1 MIKQNLLA
9 KEIEGAN
16 GSSGRVEEPIKID
29 FDAIKEGAFPDYSPG
44 KIDITKADLTI
55 GEIISKII
63 PYIYVIAG
71 LVLFMML
78 IMGGF
83 SYLTSAG
90 DPDKMKSA
98 QGKITHALVGFL
110 IIFLAYWL
118 AQLLEI
124 IFGIQI
130 F

>member
-1 MIKQNLLA
+1 PA
-9 KEIEGAN
+9 
-16 GSSGRVEEPIKID
+16 ID
-29 FDAIKEGAFPDYSPG
+29 FPKIIEEVFPPDSLPAN
-44 KIDITKADLTI
+44 TDLTI

-63 PYIYVIAG
+63 PYIYVLAG

-78 IMGGF
+78 VMGGF

-90 DPDKMKSA
+90 DPDKMKAA